1 MIGHPMPA
9 SFSIRV
15 RVRYAEC
22 DMQGH
27 VFNGHYLT
35 WFDMAHTGLLTEA
48 LGRPYREI
56 VASGIDVVVAESGV
70 RYRSPAH
77 FEDELEIRVVLDPLT
92 DSSMTSRFTV
102 QRGPELV
109 AEGFLRHVCVDSET
123 LAKRPWPSDAREA
136 LSGYVRP
143 GSAAST
149 VSDEVAEPARK
160 AGRATVPLPQ
170 DPGHPEQRH
179 ESAGQQRQHGQQ

>member
-1 MIGHPMPA
+1 MIDRPMPG
-9 SFSIRV
+9 SFSILV

-48 LGRPYREI
+48 LGRPYCEI

-77 FEDELEIRVVLDPLT
+77 FEDELEVGVVLDPLT

-102 QRGPELV
+102 HRGAELV
-109 AEGFLRHVCVDSET
+109 AEGFLRHVCVDPRT
-123 LAKRPWPSDAREA
+123 LAKRPWPSDARQA
-136 LSGYVRP
+136 LRRYVRP
-143 GSAAST
+143 VSAASA
-149 VSDEVAEPARK
+149 VGDEVAEPARE
-160 AGRATVPLPQ
+160 AGGATVPLPQ
-170 DPGHPEQRH
+170 DPGHPEQGH
-179 ESAGQQRQHGQQ
+179 EPAGHQRQHGQQ